1 MKLKLAQFI
10 WIFLAV
16 STSRVWAADLA
27 TVPTLSAIREAA
39 EAAVA
44 QKIEAPAEARVEI
57 QAQSLDNRMSP
68 PRCSDGI
75 SATLASNRE
84 IGKNNTVKVQCHS
97 PDLDY
102 PWQIFLSVRV
112 DILFPMVV
120 ATRPVGAGEL
130 IGEGDVTLAF
140 VDKSLLRGQQFAAES
155 EVIGT
160 RAKRRIA
167 QDAPV
172 YAANLCFVC
181 RGDSVAIIA
190 RSEHFQ
196 IKTLGEALA
205 DGNIGD
211 KIRVRNSSSNKE
223 LEAKVT
229 GVGEVEVKM

>member
-16 STSRVWAADLA
+16 SRAWAQDAA
-27 TVPTLSAIREAA
+27 AAPSLSAISAAA
-39 EAAVA
+39 EEAVA
-44 QKIEAPAEARVEI
+44 EKIVAPPEARVEVH
-57 QAQSLDNRMSP
+57 AQSLDNRMSP

-84 IGKNNTVKVQCHS
+84 IGKNNTVKILCHS

-102 PWQIFLSVRV
+102 PWQIFISVRV
-112 DILFPMVV
+112 DILYPMVV
-120 ATRPVGAGEL
+120 ASRPLGAGEL
-130 IGEGDVTLAF
+130 IGAGDVTLEF
-140 VDKSLLRGQQFAAES
+140 VDKSLLRGQQFGAES

-160 RAKRRIA
+160 RAKRRIP

-172 YAANLCFVC
+172 SATTLCFVC
-181 RGDSVAIIA
+181 RGDSVAIMA

-211 KIRVRNSSSNKE
+211 NIRVRNSSSNKE